1 MSAVGNILSM
11 IKSLSAAEKR
21 ELKMMLLENA
31 SATMSDME
39 SFMTDERFAGGMVCP
54 HCGCLHV
61 VRNGHQESNGKQR
74 YLCRDCG
81 KSFDITSNS
90 IVSGTHKG
98 LDVWERYIACMMQ
111 GLSLRKT
118 AEICEIHRNTAF
130 NWRHKIL
137 DALQDIEDDVV
148 LNGIV
153 EADETFFA
161 ISYKGNHSN
170 GGSFTMPR
178 KPHKRGK
185 EIHTRGLSKEQV
197 CVACA
202 VNRSGKSVSKVS
214 NLGRIS
220 TKNVDG
226 VLGDRI
232 DENSTL
238 VTDEMNAYVKF
249 ALNRGINLV
258 QVKGG
263 KSKKGIYNVQRV
275 NSYHSSLSKFM
286 RGFNGVATK
295 YLNGY
300 LAWHNFM
307 KYSKHTDAER
317 KQLLLRRVLT
327 LPKKVV
333 CKEISNRDALAFAV

>member
-11 IKSLSAAEKR
+11 IKNLSAAEKR

-31 SATMSDME
+31 NATMSDME
-39 SFMTDERFAGGMVCP
+39 SFMTDESFAGGMVCP
-54 HCGCLHV
+54 HCGCIHV
-61 VRNGHQESNGKQR
+61 VRNGHQEGNGKQR

-111 GLSLRKT
+111 GLSIRKT
-118 AEICEIHRNTAF
+118 AEICEMHRNTAF

-137 DALQDIEDDVV
+137 DALQDMSDKVELD
-148 LNGIV
+148 GIV
-153 EADETFFA
+153 EADETFFP

-170 GGSFTMPR
+170 DESFTMPR
-178 KPHKRGK
+178 KPHKRGG
-185 EIHTRGLSKEQV
+185 ETHVRGLSKEQV

-202 VNRSGKSVSKVS
+202 VNRNGLSIGKVS

-220 TKNVDG
+220 TKDIEN
-226 VLGDRI
+226 VLGGRI
-232 DENSTL
+232 DKDATL
-238 VTDEMNAYVKF
+238 VTDKMNSYVKF
-249 ALNRGINLV
+249 ADSEGIKLV

-263 KSKKGIYNVQRV
+263 KSKRGIYNVQRV

-307 KYSKHTDAER
+307 KYSKHSDAER
-317 KQLLLRRVLT
+317 KQILLRRVLT